1 VSLHYY
7 THTNAGAES
16 TTGALFVEYEGRTES
31 TYVKNLESSE
41 VSTYFKNSLTLNLVK
56 EGR

>member
-16 TTGALFVEYEGRTES
+16 TTADLFVEYEDRRRG
-31 TYVKNLESSE
+31 TYVKNLEPSE
-41 VSTYFKNSLTLNLVK
+41 VSIYFKHSLTLNLVK